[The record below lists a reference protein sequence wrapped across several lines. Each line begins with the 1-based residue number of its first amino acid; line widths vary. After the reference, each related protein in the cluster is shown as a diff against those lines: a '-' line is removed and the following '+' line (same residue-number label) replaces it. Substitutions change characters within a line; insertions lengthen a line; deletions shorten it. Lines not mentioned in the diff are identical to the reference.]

1 MERAL
6 QERGVATAV
15 YYPRPL
21 HATQLF
27 RGSSAARAFPV
38 SDALSEDLLAI
49 PLYPEMSDEQQD
61 TVVAAMRAAALAHT

>member
-6 QERGVATAV
+6 KEQGIATAI

-21 HATQLF
+21 HATKLF
-27 RGSSAARAFPV
+27 RASAAGRTFPV

-49 PLYPEMSDEQQD
+49 PLYPEMSDEQQES
-61 TVVAAMRAAALAHT
+61 VVAGMRSAALAHT